1 MTLNPQAKALLEQL
15 EALGAPPM
23 SQMSLEENR
32 QNVANFKALGGE
44 VQSVANVEERTVPVE
59 GDEIKVR
66 IYTPEGNGP
75 FPIFVYYHGG
85 GFVIGDLDTV
95 DTPLRALTNASGCIV
110 VSVDYRLSPE
120 QQFPV
125 PAEDAY
131 AATKW
136 VAETA
141 ASFNGDPS
149 RIAVGGDS
157 AGGNLAAVV
166 SLMAKEHGGP
176 AIAYQALIYPCTN
189 CALET
194 ESHQVNGEGY
204 LLTRDSMEWFYGHYL
219 RNEED
224 KLNPYASP
232 LLAEDLSGLPPA
244 LVITAEYDPLRDE
257 GEAYA
262 ARLKEAG
269 VSVEMTRYDGM
280 IHGFFWMAGIM
291 EQGKGAIEQVAS
303 GLRGAL
309 K

>member
-44 VQSVANVEERTVPVE
+44 VQAVANVEERTVPVE

-125 PAEDAY
+125 PTEDAY

-166 SLMAKEHGGP
+166 SLMAKERGGP

-189 CALET
+189 CSMET

-204 LLTRDSMEWFYGHYL
+204 LLTRDSMQWFYGHYL

-232 LLAEDLSGLPPA
+232 LLAQDLSGLPPA

-262 ARLKEAG
+262 ARLTEAG